1 MDVEVKN
8 KANRRHVG
16 HNLQKIRVYFGMKQ
30 EALAADLGVNQ
41 QVISK
46 IEKQEEIEEGLLN
59 QIASVLGISAEV
71 IKDFDVEKAIYN
83 INNIRDNTFEQGATS
98 IAQQFNPLDKIVE
111 LYERLLQSEREKIEL
126 LKKRK
131 LEIGLSLFIGMSV
144 FWGCN
149 NDLTPINQ
157 SKTFPPDL
165 NAPSVFESFS
175 PDSGGIGTQLII
187 RGKNFGSDP
196 NYVKVTV
203 NNKEAAIVGMD
214 DEVIYAIVPAR
225 ADTGYVRLF
234 IGKDDNIE
242 EYASET
248 KFRYQFKRNVTTMVG
263 QHGMNG
269 REDGSYANSKLQRTW
284 FLLTDKDG
292 TVFFVDEGRGQT
304 QNGALR
310 RARNGEVETLVQCS
324 SGPFQSPTCLAFSPD
339 QDTLYISQYSYTD
352 EENTKTDFN
361 IIYVTRE
368 GGFVDVRG
376 LCRAKKVGTTGL
388 AVHPKTGEVFF
399 CNKGTGYIYRYDG
412 PEYEDFTPLFRINNA
427 MEIETRMTFNSEGT
441 ILYVAVCNRH
451 CIYQVPYDASTRTFG
466 VPVLFVGAWDESGY
480 VNGTGATVRLNKP
493 EQMAFDEDGNMFVPE
508 RNNHII
514 RKITPAGSA
523 TLYAGRPEQS
533 GFGDGLPEEAKFNQP
548 ECVTVYPDNSIYVAD
563 RDNHVIRRVTVE

>member
-1 MDVEVKN
+1 MKP
-8 KANRRHVG
+8 
-16 HNLQKIRVYFGMKQ
+16 NLFM
-30 EALAADLGVNQ
+30 
-41 QVISK
+41 
-46 IEKQEEIEEGLLN
+46 
-59 QIASVLGISAEV
+59 
-71 IKDFDVEKAIYN
+71 
-83 INNIRDNTFEQGATS
+83 
-98 IAQQFNPLDKIVE
+98 
-111 LYERLLQSEREKIEL
+111 
-126 LKKRK
+126 KRK
-131 LEIGLSLFIGMSV
+131 LEIGLTLLIGMSA

-149 NDLTPINQ
+149 NDLAPIRQNQ
-157 SKTFPPDL
+157 ALPPDL
-165 NAPSVFESFS
+165 SKHSVFESFS

-196 NYVKVTV
+196 SYVKVTV

-234 IGKDDNIE
+234 IGKDENIE

-269 REDGSYANSKLQRTW
+269 REDGSYAASKLQRTW

-292 TVFFVDEGRGQT
+292 SVFFIDEGRGQT

-324 SGPFQSPTCLAFSPD
+324 SGPFQSPTCLAFSPA

-352 EENTKTDFN
+352 ESNTKTDFN

-399 CNKGTGYIYRYDG
+399 CNKGTGYVYRFDG
-412 PEYEDFTPLFRINNA
+412 PSYEDFTPLFRINNA
-427 MEIETRMTFNSEGT
+427 TEIETRMTFNTEGT

-451 CIYQVPYDASTRTFG
+451 CIYQVPYDAATHTFG
-466 VPVLFVGAWDESGY
+466 NPV
-480 VNGTGATVRLNKP
+480 
-493 EQMAFDEDGNMFVPE
+493 FD
-508 RNNHII
+508 R
-514 RKITPAGSA
+514 
-523 TLYAGRPEQS
+523 
-533 GFGDGLPEEAKFNQP
+533 
-548 ECVTVYPDNSIYVAD
+548 
-563 RDNHVIRRVTVE
+563 

>member
-1 MDVEVKN
+1 M
-8 KANRRHVG
+8 
-16 HNLQKIRVYFGMKQ
+16 
-30 EALAADLGVNQ
+30 
-41 QVISK
+41 
-46 IEKQEEIEEGLLN
+46 
-59 QIASVLGISAEV
+59 
-71 IKDFDVEKAIYN
+71 
-83 INNIRDNTFEQGATS
+83 
-98 IAQQFNPLDKIVE
+98 
-111 LYERLLQSEREKIEL
+111 KIEL

-352 EENTKTDFN
+352 EVNTKTDFN